1 METVVAKTRTPVEML
16 REVFTDQLNRRDA
29 EALVQYWAEDIV
41 EEFPTGTIRGRSAV
55 RKYFADLF
63 AAIPDFHIEALHIAG
78 DGDTAF
84 VRWHLTG
91 TFSGA
96 PWMGLEP
103 TGSPLELNGIDCF
116 TFRDGLVAQLRRVRP
131 VRLRAADR
139 DAPGEGLRDRP
150 RADRRHE
157 RPHRDRAPPAQALA
171 RIIHVARSSAGCCE
185 ARKTDCHGGRNP
197 TPAEKSLSSRWLHR
211 NPRLILGS
219 S

>member
-1 METVVAKTRTPVEML
+1 METVVAKTRTPVETL
-16 REVFTDQLNRRDA
+16 REVFADQLNRRDA

-63 AAIPDFHIEALHIAG
+63 AAIPDFHIEALQIVG

-116 TFRDGLVAQLRRVRP
+116 TFRDGLVAHNFVAYDQFTFAQQIGMLPAKDSAMDHALIAGMNARTVIARR
-131 VRLRAADR
+131 
-139 DAPGEGLRDRP
+139 
-150 RADRRHE
+150 
-157 RPHRDRAPPAQALA
+157 
-171 RIIHVARSSAGCCE
+171 
-185 ARKTDCHGGRNP
+185 
-197 TPAEKSLSSRWLHR
+197 LHKH
-211 NPRLILGS
+211 
-219 S
+219 